1 MEQFHD
7 YMAEYRKQLEKG
19 AIQKAYKGLI
29 DYILGLKTYLQKKY
43 PDYSVSSSLYFGYM
57 DMTYFSFTPASLQ
70 NRKLKIAIVFVY
82 DTFRFEAWLCG
93 ANRQVQSEY
102 WKLLKT
108 TGWTQYHIV
117 PSIKGIDSIVEH
129 VLVEEP
135 NFRDLDVLTSR
146 IERGALK
153 FIADVEGF
161 LAAHSL

>member
-19 AIQKAYKGLI
+19 AIQKAYKGLM

-43 PDYSVSSSLYFGYM
+43 PDYFVSSSLYFGYM
-57 DMTYFSFTPASLQ
+57 DMTYFSFSPASLQ

-93 ANRQVQSEY
+93 ANRQVQSDY
-102 WKLLKT
+102 WKLFKKI
-108 TGWTQYHIV
+108 GWNQYHIA
-117 PSIKGIDSIVEH
+117 PSIKGIDAIVDY
-129 VLVEEP
+129 VLVEDP
-135 NFRDLDVLTSR
+135 DFRDLEALTNQ

-153 FIADVEGF
+153 FSADVEGF
-161 LAAHSL
+161 IAAHPL